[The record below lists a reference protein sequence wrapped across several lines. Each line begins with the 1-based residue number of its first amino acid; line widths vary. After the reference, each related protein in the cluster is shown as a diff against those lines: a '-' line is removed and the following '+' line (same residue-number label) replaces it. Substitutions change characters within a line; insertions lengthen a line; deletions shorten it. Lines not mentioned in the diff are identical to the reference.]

1 MSKILIVEDDSSIR
15 SIIKINLI
23 RNGYEILEAKTGE
36 MAKSLVL
43 ENDDIAIAI
52 LDIMLPGISGLELC
66 EFIRTVNKSM
76 GIIML
81 TARVQEKDKILGL
94 DKGADDYMTKPF
106 SPAELMA
113 RVNALSRRVQS
124 AEKKMIEAVIKKDP
138 FELNIGTRQCFK
150 NSEEIILTP
159 TEFMIVKLFLESE
172 GETLSRNDLL
182 NKIWGENFFGDMKIV
197 DVNIR
202 RLRRKIEE
210 NPSKPKY
217 IQTVWG
223 KGYKWD
229 EKSER

>member
-1 MSKILIVEDDSSIR
+1 MGKILIVEDDSSIR
-15 SIIKINLI
+15 SIIRINLI
-23 RNGYEILEAKTGE
+23 RNGYDVIEAKTGE
-36 MAKSLVL
+36 SAKSIVE
-43 ENDDIAIAI
+43 ENSDIMIAI

-66 EFIRTVNKSM
+66 EYIKTINTNM

-124 AEKKMIEAVIKKDP
+124 SEKKMIEAILKKPP

-150 NSEEIILTP
+150 HGEEIILTP
-159 TEFMIVKLFLESE
+159 TEFMIVKLFLESD
-172 GETLSRNDLL
+172 GQTLSRNDLL

-202 RLRRKIEE
+202 RLRRKIED
-210 NPSKPKY
+210 NPSKPMF

-229 EKSER
+229 EKLSK